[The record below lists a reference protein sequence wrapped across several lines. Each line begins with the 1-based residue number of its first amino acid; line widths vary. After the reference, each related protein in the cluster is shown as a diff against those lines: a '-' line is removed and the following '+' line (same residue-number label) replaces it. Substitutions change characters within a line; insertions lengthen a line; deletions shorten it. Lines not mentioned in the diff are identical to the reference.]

1 VHYFPP
7 SNPWFQLQLDAARL
21 TYEAQTQLFL
31 GMLGRA
37 AADEP
42 TQPKRPAKRTAV
54 AHRSATSIPGPR
66 SGAGTRG
73 ERAANKGPKARRA
86 RPTSSTK
93 HA

>member
-1 VHYFPP
+1 VHYFP

-42 TQPKRPAKRTAV
+42 TQPKPPAKRTAV
-54 AHRSATSIPGPR
+54 AHRSATPRSGPR
-66 SGAGTRG
+66 SGAGTEG
-73 ERAANKGPKARRA
+73 KRAAKKGPKARRA
-86 RPTSSTK
+86 RATNSTK